1 VVLALGYQRRRESHF
16 RWIRGRIEAGEFGK
30 LVNAEA
36 NISRDR
42 LGQIDLNSWRYTAA
56 GMPGGVMLQIGI
68 HYADVLEYLLGPAK
82 AVSGR
87 FAQLVLPGDNPD
99 VASMVLEHENGALS
113 TLNASYAS
121 ASEYYLMNVYGK
133 EASAYYDM
141 HQGLRL
147 LRRGGK
153 GASAVPCAKNDTFVE
168 ELEEFAGAVRGNG
181 KPEMGGEAAT
191 RSLAVIRAGIVSA
204 REGRRVEVAEMM
216 SKD

>member
-1 VVLALGYQRRRESHF
+1 
-16 RWIRGRIEAGEFGK
+16 
-30 LVNAEA
+30 
-36 NISRDR
+36 
-42 LGQIDLNSWRYTAA
+42 
-56 GMPGGVMLQIGI
+56 
-68 HYADVLEYLLGPAK
+68 
-82 AVSGR
+82 
-87 FAQLVLPGDNPD
+87 
-99 VASMVLEHENGALS
+99 
-113 TLNASYAS
+113 
-121 ASEYYLMNVYGK
+121 MNVYGK